1 MAEFNDLEEVIQ
13 SLEDSG
19 VVDHIS
25 DNRKKKKVLYSLAKS
40 FKISPPN
47 VNKNLFHWTLSY
59 SWNDV
64 AEGKE
69 LINKAL
75 SNTLMNIKKIIYSE
89 VNEILKIIDIQK
101 SRRVKELNN
110 EFERYKKII
119 NIKREK
125 EIMYLREQSTIAKE
139 LGIEMGSIDNNSFQV
154 VTNNTSEIIDINNN
168 ASRIVDKAEIS
179 SLALDIRDLPT
190 IPYYLRGYRAIDKEI
205 ELIKSRSLDSQILMD
220 INFLKITETINR
232 IEGDLSSIELK
243 KMLKILEDDNP
254 YKWIEYN
261 FMLAD
266 VELKKELHL
275 VLKILLGLVIGV
287 LYIFISN
294 SIRYIKTV
302 L

>member
-1 MAEFNDLEEVIQ
+1 ILWEGKWIIIALTLIVTLISVGYYNLKPNNYKVSTIVKQGDDSAFIKYVPIQRILQDNELYNNLISNKIEKNLISNKGENQGRELDYNLNAYTVFHLFVAEFNDLEEVIQ

-190 IPYYLRGYRAIDKEI
+190 IPYYLRG
-205 ELIKSRSLDSQILMD
+205 
-220 INFLKITETINR
+220 
-232 IEGDLSSIELK
+232 
-243 KMLKILEDDNP
+243 
-254 YKWIEYN
+254 
-261 FMLAD
+261 
-266 VELKKELHL
+266 
-275 VLKILLGLVIGV
+275 
-287 LYIFISN
+287 
-294 SIRYIKTV
+294 
-302 L
+302 